1 MIAAIADTHTTIWY
15 LFSDPRLGS
24 GASAFIDEAASK
36 GEHVGVSAITIVEI
50 VYLMEKGRI
59 PSSALADLRRAI
71 LDAAAV
77 LRCVALDERIAM
89 KMMEVPREAV
99 PDLPDGVI
107 AATALLHGVPI
118 LSRDRR
124 IQAIGAPN
132 DLVAGRLPVVHVL

>member
-1 MIAAIADTHTTIWY
+1 LNVAGSSNALISARVILEADY
-15 LFSDPRLGS
+15 ERPPVASRRLLFWQ
-24 GASAFIDEAASK
+24 
-36 GEHVGVSAITIVEI
+36 VG
-50 VYLMEKGRI
+50 GF

-124 IQAIGAPN
+124 IQASGLQTIW
-132 DLVAGRLPVVHVL
+132 

>member
-59 PSSALADLRRAI
+59 AGSALADLRGAT
-71 LDAAAV
+71 LDEAAV
-77 LRCVALDERIAM
+77 LRYVALDERIAM

-124 IQAIGAPN
+124 IQASGLQTIW
-132 DLVAGRLPVVHVL
+132 

>member
-1 MIAAIADTHTTIWY
+1 
-15 LFSDPRLGS
+15 
-24 GASAFIDEAASK
+24 
-36 GEHVGVSAITIVEI
+36 
-50 VYLMEKGRI
+50 MEKGRI

-71 LDAAAV
+71 LDEAAV

-124 IQAIGAPN
+124 IQASGLQTIW
-132 DLVAGRLPVVHVL
+132 

>member
-71 LDAAAV
+71 LDEAAV

-107 AATALLHGVPI
+107 VATALLHGVPI

-124 IQAIGAPN
+124 IQASGLQTIW
-132 DLVAGRLPVVHVL
+132 